1 MATFLFAAPAPA
13 PWDKES
19 VEFMEYDLS
28 RSVLIPT
35 DLGAYPIAKTKYS
48 APAYCIPYTGND
60 NLWRCRINREENK
73 YISTPGATPDLWL
86 PPGTDLMEMY
96 EGPLL
101 VVEGEKKA
109 AAVYKHWDFASV
121 VGIGGCWNAV
131 RKSEKNESYSLI
143 DKLQLLCTP
152 GRQVFVILD
161 GDVIDNKNVG
171 RAALT
176 LQSCIEAQNATMQ
189 LYTPPAEWKGIDDWI
204 FQDKDAGPARLVL
217 VPFEK
222 LAINRTLLY
231 QQLDCSLNDKG
242 GLIHNE
248 LNGSKLLTYHFR
260 ATKIVCDKRLGFIDG
275 NKKQV
280 SPDSMMN
287 MALWYLQGDI
297 SPRYPAG
304 AINGAFNDYRIKGTT
319 YDLVQ
324 EFVKILEW
332 DGIPRLETWGAEYF
346 ETDRPKV
353 ACEWGRLLFTG
364 LVLRILE
371 PGTKVDCV
379 PILNGPQGIG
389 KTTFFEDLATIDG
402 FSFYR
407 PITDLPG
414 STGDD
419 RTFKLTITASL
430 VVDLGEGII
439 FESRKTNQDRLKQ
452 FLTERVD
459 EFRVAYAKQNT
470 IAPRGYIFVGTTNR
484 GDQLSDYTGSRRF
497 FYLNVAKIKR
507 MDYVTKLQI
516 MAEVAVR
523 ADEIKSSNWFD
534 LRLEREDLPQKLQ
547 DEHKHITN
555 VAELMNAEH
564 FRPDALTDIILGI
577 LENKDCATFKQDSL
591 PILAASHIATF
602 MQANDMIR
610 ARNMINRKLT
620 ELSSSPQF
628 PYHLRPER
636 YRPAQLVFN
645 SSFQEAAYTSLAGTM
660 INCFKAIRK

>member
-1 MATFLFAAPAPA
+1 MATFLFAAPPPA
-13 PWDKES
+13 PWDKKS
-19 VEFMEYDLS
+19 VEFMEYDLG
-28 RSVLIPT
+28 RSGLTTVDT
-35 DLGAYPIAKTKYS
+35 GCYPIPSDKYG
-48 APAYCIPYTGND
+48 PAYCFPYNGND
-60 NLWRCRINREENK
+60 KLYRIRINREENK
-73 YISTPGATPDLWL
+73 YISTPGVAPDIWL
-86 PPGTDLMEMY
+86 PPGTDIMEMY
-96 EGPLL
+96 DGPLWI
-101 VVEGEKKA
+101 VEGEKKG
-109 AAVYKHWDFASV
+109 AAVYKHGWGQAV
-121 VGIGGCWNAV
+121 VAIGGCWNAV

-143 DKLQLLCTP
+143 EKLQLLITP
-152 GRQVFVILD
+152 GRQVFVVLD

-176 LQSCIEAQNATMQ
+176 LQSCIEALNATMT
-189 LYTPPAEWKGIDDWI
+189 LFVPPAEWKGVDDWI
-204 FQDKDAGPARLVL
+204 YQDVEAAPSKLVL

-248 LNGSKLLTYHFR
+248 LNGSKLLAYHFK
-260 ATKIVCDKRLGFIDG
+260 ATKIVCDKRLGFIDS
-275 NKKQV
+275 NKHQI
-280 SPDSMMN
+280 SPDTMMD
-287 MALWYLQGDI
+287 MSLQYLQGDI

-304 AINGAFNDYRIKGTT
+304 AISGAYNSYRVKGTT

-324 EFVKILEW
+324 EFVKVLPW
-332 DGIPRLETWGAEYF
+332 DGIPRLETWGSEYF

-353 ACEWGRLLFTG
+353 ANEWGRLLFTG

-371 PGTKVDCV
+371 PGTKVDRV
-379 PILNGPQGIG
+379 PILNGAQGIG

-419 RTFKLTITASL
+419 RTFKQTITAAL

-452 FLTERVD
+452 FLTERFD
-459 EFRVAYAKQNT
+459 EYRVAYAKVNT
-470 IAPRGYIFVGTTNR
+470 IVPRGFIFVGTTNR

-497 FYLNVAKIKR
+497 FYLNVEKIKR
-507 MDYVTKLQI
+507 MDYVTRLQI
-516 MAEVAVR
+516 MAEVA
-523 ADEIKSSNWFD
+523 AKAPELKGSNWFD

-547 DEHKHITN
+547 DEHAHITN

-564 FRPDALTDIILGI
+564 FRPDALTDIILGV
-577 LENKDCATFKQDSL
+577 LEKKECATFKADGL
-591 PILAASHIATF
+591 PILAASHIATY
-602 MQANDMIR
+602 MQSNDLVR

-620 ELSSSPQF
+620 ELSASPQF
-628 PYHLRPER
+628 PYLLRPER
-636 YRPAQLVFN
+636 YRPAQLVFA
-645 SSFQEAAYTSLAGTM
+645 SSFQESAYTSLAGTM